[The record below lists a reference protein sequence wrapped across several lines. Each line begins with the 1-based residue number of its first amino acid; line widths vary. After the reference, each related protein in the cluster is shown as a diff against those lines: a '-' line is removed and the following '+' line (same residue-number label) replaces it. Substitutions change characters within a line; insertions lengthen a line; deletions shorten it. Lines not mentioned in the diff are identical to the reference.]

1 MSELR
6 LHVFEDRPA
15 LDEALALALEERLGE
30 AIGARGAASL
40 ALSGGSTPRPLLTR
54 LAQAKLPWERVSVTL
69 VDDRWVDPQH
79 EDSNERMVHETLLQG
94 PAAAARF
101 VSLHSAAAHP
111 REAMVDIEARLRVFD
126 TFDCLM
132 LGMGGDGHF
141 ASLFPGTAEL
151 QEGLDPASKH
161 ACIAVDPLTAPHARM
176 SMTLA
181 RIVDTRSLIL
191 HLTGVEKRAVFERA
205 RVDRDPGVLPIAAV
219 LDIPAPPLEVYW
231 AP

>member
-1 MSELR
+1 MSEVR
-6 LHVFEDRPA
+6 LQAFEDRSD
-15 LDEALALALEERLGE
+15 LDAALARTLEERLREAIQARGE
-30 AIGARGAASL
+30 ATI
-40 ALSGGSTPRPLLTR
+40 ALSGGSTPRPLLAR
-54 LAQAKLPWERVSVTL
+54 LAQADLPWEKVSVTL

-94 PAAAARF
+94 AAARSRF

-111 REAMVDIEARLRVFD
+111 REAVDEMEARLDVFG

-141 ASLFPGTAEL
+141 ASLFPATPEL
-151 QEGLDPASKH
+151 REGLDLNSPRT
-161 ACIAVDPLTAPHARM
+161 CIAVDPVTAPHARM

-191 HLTGVEKRAVFERA
+191 HLTGADKRAVFELARA
-205 RVDRDPGVLPIAAV
+205 DRDPMVLPIAAV
-219 LDIPAPPLEVYW
+219 LDVPAPPLEVYW